1 MDEKIITFLRELY
14 GIWDVEEKRFLKQ
27 LLWINNQDKE
37 KILVALYNRYEEI
50 NKAKQKFDIDLQM
63 LFNRAEES
71 IDNLAEWVV

>member
-14 GIWDVEEKRFLKQ
+14 QINIDDESKFLDQLKWVNDV
-27 LLWINNQDKE
+27 DKE

-50 NKAKQKFDIDLQM
+50 NKAKQKFDIDLKI

-71 IDNLAEWVV
+71 IDNLIEI

>member
-1 MDEKIITFLRELY
+1 MNDKIITFLRELY
-14 GIWDVEEKRFLKQ
+14 GIWVEEEKKFLEQ
-27 LLWINNQDKE
+27 LSWINEENKE

-71 IDNLAEWVV
+71 IDNVITI

>member
-1 MDEKIITFLRELY
+1 MDDKIITFLRELY
-14 GIWDVEEKRFLKQ
+14 GIWVEEEKKFLEQ
-27 LLWINNQDKE
+27 LSWINEENKE

-71 IDNLAEWVV
+71 IDNVITI